1 MEIQIV
7 LSKLVSIED
16 GRGHMPFLDP
26 RGELFR
32 VTHSKM
38 KLPVVKNQIGE
49 RQDSICWL
57 MQKQIVGQVILS
69 E

>member
-16 GRGHMPFLDP
+16 GRGHMSFLDP
-26 RGELFR
+26 GGELFW

-49 RQDSICWL
+49 RQDLICRL